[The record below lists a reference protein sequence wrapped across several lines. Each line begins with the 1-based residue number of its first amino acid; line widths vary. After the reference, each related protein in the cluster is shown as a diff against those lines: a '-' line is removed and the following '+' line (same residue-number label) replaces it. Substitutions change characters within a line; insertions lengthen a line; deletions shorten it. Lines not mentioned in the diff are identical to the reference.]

1 MCKAMKKQISEE
13 TRVAILD
20 AAWELIAEGGRVD
33 VSQSEIAARAAV
45 SRQTVY
51 LAFGGRAGLL
61 VAMLRNKDAHS
72 RQVTALYEIANGA
85 GDKWEDFLS
94 YVEAWLDYLPLIY
107 PVGIQLDVAALNDEE
122 AAAAWNDRMKR
133 ALLHGMKHI
142 LARLQRAGRIAPGWT
157 VDMAAETSWSLVH
170 PASWRLLVVECGWS
184 ADQFR
189 RTRIEIIRRTFDSGS
204 E

>member
-1 MCKAMKKQISEE
+1 MCKEMKKQISEE
-13 TRVAILD
+13 TRMAILD
-20 AAWELIAEGGRVD
+20 AAWELIAEGGRLD
-33 VSQSEIAARAAV
+33 VSQSEIGARAAV

-61 VAMLRNKDAHS
+61 IEMLRNKDAHS
-72 RQVTALYEIANGA
+72 PEVATLHEIANGA
-85 GDKWEDFLS
+85 GDTWEDFLS
-94 YVEAWLDYLPLIY
+94 FVGTWLDYLPLIY
-107 PVGIQLDVAALNDEE
+107 PVGIQLDAAALNDEE

-142 LARLQRAGRIAPGWT
+142 LARLQRAGRIAAGWT
-157 VDMAAETSWSLVH
+157 VDMAAETIWSLVH

-189 RTRIEIIRRTFDSGS
+189 RTRIAIIRCTLESGPV
-204 E
+204 